1 MKIKRLFLENLGL
14 KIVAVL
20 LSVVLWIFV
29 TSRGQSEISLDIP
42 LEFKNI
48 PAGLEM
54 VNHSVK
60 VVSLNIKGQER
71 FIKNIK
77 PSEIGVYID
86 LSKAKKGESIYYINK
101 DNIKLPRAIAV
112 TNITPSYVKVI
123 TEETVTKTVK
133 IKPVILGTPEKG
145 FYVESVDV
153 MPETVVIEGVSSEIR
168 KVNSIKTEPLD
179 ITGLSGTFTQNLRLD
194 MAGMNIRTTADN
206 VKVRVTIR
214 GKKR

>member
-1 MKIKRLFLENLGL
+1 MRIKKLFFENLGL

-20 LSVVLWIFV
+20 LSLVLWVFV
-29 TSRGQSEISLDIP
+29 TSRGQSEMAIDVP

-48 PAGLEM
+48 PKGIEM
-54 VNHSVK
+54 VNQSVK

-77 PSEIGVYID
+77 PLEIGVYID

-101 DNIKLPRAIAV
+101 DNIKLPRAITV

-133 IKPVILGTPEKG
+133 IRPVIVGTPEEG
-145 FYVESVDV
+145 FYVKSVNV
-153 MPETVVIEGVSSEIR
+153 TPETTVIEGVGSEVR
-168 KVNSIKTEPLD
+168 KVNSIKTEPID
-179 ITGLSGTFTQNLRLD
+179 ITGLNETFTQALKLD
-194 MAGMNIRTTADN
+194 IAGMNIRTEKNDIK
-206 VKVRVTIR
+206 VKVVIA
-214 GKKR
+214 GKKK